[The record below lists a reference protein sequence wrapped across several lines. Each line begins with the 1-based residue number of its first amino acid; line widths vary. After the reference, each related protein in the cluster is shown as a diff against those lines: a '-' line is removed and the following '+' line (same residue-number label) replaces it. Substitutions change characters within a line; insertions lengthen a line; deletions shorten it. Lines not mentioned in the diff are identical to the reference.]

1 MKLSLG
7 KKLIGTIML
16 VSMMLVALGGITYWA
31 SGSLVDSANEANE
44 RLENAQSMA
53 DVAYWSI
60 KQYQMQADLIIN
72 QDMGLVDDFKEIA
85 EHHGAA
91 MAKMHEIVDT
101 PEEVAWAK
109 VVSEGDEAFEGIYF
123 DGIIPAV
130 ERTLEE
136 RLKALDGKAD
146 VLIGEVEEYGQKIAS
161 SMWEEFDEAAAAS
174 NETALVQRAR
184 DLDAINKMMF
194 WSIKQYQGQ
203 ADLIINEDLKA
214 IEAFDEA
221 AGQFEH
227 YLALVAIA
235 ADTPEEQEWVR
246 KIEAADTEFD
256 EVFYS
261 EVVPEV
267 EWILSNEIQRL
278 DGEADV
284 ALAMM
289 EANLDKLQTSLQA
302 EADEAVA
309 DYQSTATQVK
319 AMILIIASIAVIAGM
334 MMGVLLARS
343 ITKPMGR
350 IVADMTAGSEQ
361 VGISS
366 QQLAQTGQSLAG
378 GASEQAASL
387 EETSSS
393 LEEMASM
400 TRQNAD
406 NAQQANTLAAAARDS
421 ADKGAGAMERMAAS
435 MIEIKNSS
443 QETAKIIKVIDEIAF
458 QTNLLALNAAVEAAR
473 AGEAGKGFA
482 VVAEE
487 VRNLA
492 MRSAEAAKNTNDLI
506 EGSQKNADDGVRVSE
521 ELQVIFTD
529 VTTGVK
535 KVTDLLGEVAAAS
548 AEQSQGVIQLNTAV
562 AQMDEVTQSNASSAE
577 ESSAASQELAA
588 QAGQMRQ
595 AVGEL
600 NSLVFGSAAEDVTN
614 ADAHAV
620 QPATTGMR
628 AKISQKVHNLAA
640 THPAPTARP
649 ARAKSAAPKVGSH
662 LEDVIPLEEEAA
674 SF

>member
-1 MKLSLG
+1 MEALFDVMKIENAHRAWIFDLSETVVEGVEFKSQLDPTKCGLGLWLADHGYDNATIDRSASDLRRVHADLHGHGADIVEIFKVGNNDLTKAAAMDVFDNQVLPSFYEVLGFISDVVGVELTSANDLMLEMGRLDGDGIEPSFDALMAILEEGNDDSSEDAKAAREDGQEAASLSNLLIIVSLSIGVTLSLG
-7 KKLIGTIML
+7 FGWFI
-16 VSMMLVALGGITYWA
+16 S
-31 SGSLVDSANEANE
+31 
-44 RLENAQSMA
+44 
-53 DVAYWSI
+53 
-60 KQYQMQADLIIN
+60 
-72 QDMGLVDDFKEIA
+72 
-85 EHHGAA
+85 
-91 MAKMHEIVDT
+91 
-101 PEEVAWAK
+101 
-109 VVSEGDEAFEGIYF
+109 
-123 DGIIPAV
+123 
-130 ERTLEE
+130 
-136 RLKALDGKAD
+136 
-146 VLIGEVEEYGQKIAS
+146 
-161 SMWEEFDEAAAAS
+161 
-174 NETALVQRAR
+174 
-184 DLDAINKMMF
+184 
-194 WSIKQYQGQ
+194 
-203 ADLIINEDLKA
+203 
-214 IEAFDEA
+214 
-221 AGQFEH
+221 
-227 YLALVAIA
+227 
-235 ADTPEEQEWVR
+235 
-246 KIEAADTEFD
+246 
-256 EVFYS
+256 
-261 EVVPEV
+261 
-267 EWILSNEIQRL
+267 
-278 DGEADV
+278 
-284 ALAMM
+284 
-289 EANLDKLQTSLQA
+289 
-302 EADEAVA
+302 
-309 DYQSTATQVK
+309 
-319 AMILIIASIAVIAGM
+319 
-334 MMGVLLARS
+334 RS
-343 ITKPMGR
+343 ITKPIGR

-387 EETSSS
+387 EETSAS

-400 TRQNAD
+400 TRQNSD
-406 NAQQANTLAAAARDS
+406 NAQQANTLAASASES

-548 AEQSQGVIQLNTAV
+548 AEQSQGVTQLNTAV

-600 NSLVFGSAAEDVTN
+600 NSLVFGSAAEDAMN
-614 ADAHAV
+614 ADASAAHQT
-620 QPATTGMR
+620 QPAKTGVR

-640 THPAPTARP
+640 THPAPAARP
-649 ARAKSAAPKVGSH
+649 AKAKSAAPRVGSH
-662 LEDVIPLEEEAA
+662 MEDVIPLEEEAA